1 MAVKQLFFVA
11 LCVAFIIATL
21 FFRVFCCFFVCAFIF
36 FPLLFVLSTFCVV
49 AYPSIHLSAES
60 YIGIGGIQEISLM

>member
-21 FFRVFCCFFVCAFIF
+21 FFSCVLLFFCVCNHF
-36 FPLLFVLSTFCVV
+36 FPLLFVLSTFCAV